1 MTYDRFMKRIK
12 AIVQLASAGRHRR
25 LAQNPRALPAGTAR
39 SGKVFRSMA
48 AALFV
53 FSLSQ
58 VQAAFVNPDAERL
71 FLLLSGAFQSGKYE
85 SSVAESRNFLN
96 QFPRHSKA
104 SAAQYIKAESYFLQK
119 RWPEAAA
126 EFKEFIDNNRGPENT
141 NLIVSAR
148 LRLGECH
155 FNLKKYLTALDH
167 FAWVEKSKNN
177 VLRAEALL
185 GSAYCHLAR
194 RENQKAEGYFVKLLE
209 SHSGYAHLPRVV
221 VPLALIYMDR
231 NEYQSALTL
240 LERAPE
246 DPACLFYRG
255 VCQRLLN
262 RVIAS
267 TQLLKEV
274 LDNDTEHLWTDKG
287 LYQMGESYFQS
298 KEYPLAYDSF
308 RRLYKTEL
316 ASPLRPFALFRMGCV
331 DFQNGNFEQAGLN
344 WSQLVKEFPQ
354 NLSGPA
360 SQYLLAEISLRQGEL
375 AKAIPGFSGLVTNSD
390 YTMDAQ
396 FKIIWSLAVQGQY
409 DIAITKANQF
419 IKDFEWGELHAK
431 VSLIKGLC
439 QTLMKKPDEA
449 IATFQFIL
457 DRYPNT
463 SYFDKSLYLMAVTM
477 AQERRYAEVVTH
489 VYTFLKAAPA
499 TPTPWQAE
507 TYYWVAEAYY
517 NIEQFE
523 LARQAY
529 ELVTKN
535 YRASPLV
542 PGAMLGMA
550 ASLSRLGRYDE
561 ASEMQARAR
570 ELSSEMGLAEAKK
583 TGVLDS
589 ADVFFNKREYAS
601 AASFYEEFIAAYPD
615 DNRTER
621 AMYQAGLALYR
632 QEYFTEAIAKWT
644 TLSGK
649 YKNSRYA
656 PDALFQTARTYFGL
670 GQYTPAYQ
678 SFRKLTEMYPES
690 PMAKE
695 AFLQMG
701 QCFYNAGDI
710 DRAIDQYTAYMKK
723 YPNDEKA
730 AEVQELLQ
738 MAYYKQGKSAGDMKE
753 LVAQFPRSKFT
764 ADIYWE
770 LGAEAYN
777 RKDYDRALEYF
788 QRLIL
793 DFPDSTQAMQAFYY
807 KADSYFLKADYPAA
821 INTFKNFITNYPQ
834 DAMTKDSRF
843 KLAVCFFSVKDYGQ
857 AAIAFSDFQEAH
869 PSDPKSR
876 DAALNIP
883 VCYTKAGQPFQ
894 AIDAYGNFLRRY
906 PNDEKTSYVYM
917 QIGQLYEEA
926 EDFLKAVESY
936 KKIQSNE
943 ADIFEATFNSARCY
957 EKLKAP
963 TEQKKSY
970 ETLRRLSPKDNTF
983 RLAGLALLGEIYEK
997 EGDTANA
1004 IAIYT
1009 DIASFSAN
1017 AEWRSIAQQK
1027 VKDLRA
1033 SSVK

>member
-1 MTYDRFMKRIK
+1 MMTCDRFMKR
-12 AIVQLASAGRHRR
+12 L
-25 LAQNPRALPAGTAR
+25 
-39 SGKVFRSMA
+39 A
-48 AALFV
+48 AATFLV
-53 FSLSQ
+53 LGIGILH
-58 VQAAFVNPDAERL
+58 AAFVNPDAERQ
-71 FLLLSGAFQSGKYE
+71 FLILSGAFQSGKYE
-85 SSVAESRNFLN
+85 SSIAECRNFLS

-126 EFKEFIDNNRGPENT
+126 EFKEFIDSNGGAENA

-148 LRLGECH
+148 FRLGECH

-167 FAWVEKSKNN
+167 FAWVEKSKND
-177 VLRAEALL
+177 VLRAESLL

-194 RENQKAEGYFVKLLE
+194 REYQKAEGFFVKLLE
-209 SHSGYAHLPRVV
+209 SHAGYGSLPRVI
-221 VPLALIYMDR
+221 VPLSLIYMDR
-231 NEYQSALTL
+231 GEYQNALTL
-240 LERAPE
+240 LERAPG
-246 DPACLFYRG
+246 DPASLFYRG

-262 RVIAS
+262 RVIAAA
-267 TQLLKEV
+267 QLLKEV
-274 LDNDTEHLWTDKG
+274 LDNDPDHAWTDKS

-308 RRLYKTEL
+308 RRIYKTEL

-344 WSQLVKEFPQ
+344 WTQLVKEFPQ

-360 SQYLLAEISLRQGEL
+360 SQYLLAEISLRQNEL
-375 AKAIPGFSGLVTNSD
+375 PKAIPGFSGLVTNND

-396 FKIIWSLAVQGQY
+396 FKIIWALAVQGQY
-409 DIAITKANQF
+409 DIAITKADRF

-439 QTLMKKPDEA
+439 QMLMKKPDDA
-449 IATFQFIL
+449 IVTFQFIL

-463 SYFDKSLYLMAVTM
+463 AYFDKALYLMAVTM

-489 VYTFLKAAPA
+489 VYTFLKRAPA

-523 LARQAY
+523 LAKETY
-529 ELVTKN
+529 ELITKN

-561 ASEMQARAR
+561 ASDMQARAR
-570 ELSSEMGLAEAKK
+570 EMSSEMGLADSKK

-589 ADVFFNKREYAS
+589 ADVFFNKREYER
-601 AASFYEEFIAAYPD
+601 AASFYEEFITKYPD
-615 DNRTER
+615 DTRTDR
-621 AMYQAGLALYR
+621 ALYQAGLALYR
-632 QEYFTEAIAKWT
+632 QEYFTEAIAKWSALT
-644 TLSGK
+644 GK
-649 YKNSRYA
+649 YKTSRYA

-670 GQYTPAYQ
+670 GQYNPAYQ
-678 SFRKLTEMYPES
+678 SFRKLTELYPES
-690 PMAKE
+690 PLAKE
-695 AFLQMG
+695 SMLQMG

-710 DRAIDQYTAYMKK
+710 PRAIDQYTAYMKK

-730 AEVQELLQ
+730 SEVQELLQ

-753 LVAQFPRSKFT
+753 LVAQFPKSKFT

-777 RKDYDRALEYF
+777 RKDYDRALDYF
-788 QRLIL
+788 ERLIL

-807 KADSYFLKADYPAA
+807 KADSYFLKGDYAA
-821 INTFKNFITNYPQ
+821 AVNTFKNFIANYPQ
-834 DAMTKDSRF
+834 DALTKDSRF
-843 KLAVCFFSVKDYGQ
+843 KLAVCFFSLKDYGQ
-857 AAIAFSDFQEAH
+857 AAIAFNDFQEAH

-876 DAALNIP
+876 DAAMNIP

-894 AIDAYGNFLRRY
+894 AIDAYGNFLRRF

-917 QIGQLYEEA
+917 QIGQLYEDA
-926 EDFLKAVESY
+926 EDFMKAVETY
-936 KKIQSNE
+936 KKIQPDE
-943 ADIFEATFNSARCY
+943 MDVFEATFNMGRCY

-963 TEQKKSY
+963 SEQMKAY
-970 ETLRRLSPKDNTF
+970 ETLRRLSPRDNKF
-983 RLAGLALLGEIYEK
+983 RLAGLALLGEMYEK
-997 EGDTANA
+997 EGATAQA
-1004 IAIYT
+1004 IAVYS
-1009 DIASFSAN
+1009 DIASFSTN

-1027 VKDLRA
+1027 VKEL
-1033 SSVK
+1033 KGGK